1 MTADWPIKFMK
12 SLCLPFFS
20 TFAEACTA
28 LPWKKSFVK
37 KYSVSASAEVS
48 YGAGLKKFLQSDK
61 KVKQVLNNI
70 GWSDQVDC

>member
-12 SLCLPFFS
+12 SFCLPFFS